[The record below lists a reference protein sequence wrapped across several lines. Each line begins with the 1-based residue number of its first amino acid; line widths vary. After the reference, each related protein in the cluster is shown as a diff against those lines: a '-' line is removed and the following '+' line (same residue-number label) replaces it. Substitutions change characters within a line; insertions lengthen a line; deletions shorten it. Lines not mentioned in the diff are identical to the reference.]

1 MSREHAYAAR
11 VFWIGPA
18 AGSTATYAGY
28 SREHTVQFE
37 GKAVALQ
44 ASADPAFRGDAALP
58 NPEELLLAALASC
71 HLLSYLALCGRAG
84 IEVLAYEDRARGSM
98 AERAGS
104 GRFVEVTLR
113 PEVTIANERDRERA
127 AALHEAAHA
136 ACFIANS
143 VNFPVRHE
151 PVIRVAAPAR

>member
-1 MSREHAYAAR
+1 MAREHAYGAR

-37 GKAVALQ
+37 GKEVALQ
-44 ASADPAFRGDAALP
+44 ASADPLFRGDGALP
-58 NPEELLLAALASC
+58 NPEDLLVAALASC
-71 HLLSYLALCGRAG
+71 HLLSYLALCARAG
-84 IEVLAYEDRARGSM
+84 IEVLAYEDRARGVMTES
-98 AERAGS
+98 AGT
-104 GRFVEVTLR
+104 GRFVEVTLH
-113 PEVTIANERDRERA
+113 PEVTIASGADRERA
-127 AALHEAAHA
+127 AALHAEAHA

-151 PVIRVAAPAR
+151 PLIRVAAAAR